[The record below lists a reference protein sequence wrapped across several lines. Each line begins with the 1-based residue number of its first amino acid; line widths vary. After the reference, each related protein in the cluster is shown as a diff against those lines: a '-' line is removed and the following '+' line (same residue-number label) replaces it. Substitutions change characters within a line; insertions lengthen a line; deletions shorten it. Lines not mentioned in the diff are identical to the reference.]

1 MAPLLKRKSSD
12 PDKGKLRP
20 ERKFIDL
27 SDFNMPDNPENE
39 RMQLKVAEIRRFE
52 DITRLGEHLYNGDIL
67 ILDCT
72 SVASDDLQMRRI
84 VQEVRS
90 MGRDIDGDVAGITKN
105 LIVIT
110 PRGVAINRNRIRGSF

>member
-1 MAPLLKRKSSD
+1 MAPLLKRKNSD
-12 PDKGKLRP
+12 SERNKQRA

-27 SDFNMPDNPENE
+27 ADFNIPDSPDGE

-52 DITRLGEHLYNGDIL
+52 DLIKLGEHLYNGDIL
-67 ILDCT
+67 VLDCT
-72 SVASDDLQMRRI
+72 SVSSDDLQMRRI
-84 VQEVRS
+84 IQEVRT